1 MVFRYGVPQHLK
13 EFLQNLN
20 DVSQVLRQRFS
31 CFKFPKLDRIIS
43 HTCTMCSSEG
53 DEFMEKILA

>member
-31 CFKFPKLDRIIS
+31 CFKFPTPPHFKGSVTFLY
-43 HTCTMCSSEG
+43 TYG
-53 DEFMEKILA
+53 PFVNA